1 MRTMGRG
8 ALEVREEEGNL
19 GVHRA
24 LDKVLKHHRV
34 PLPGGVVAVT
44 GRQADH
50 GRLGA

>member
-1 MRTMGRG
+1 MKTMGLG
-8 ALEVREEEGNL
+8 APQVREQGGNP
-19 GVHRA
+19 GVYRA

-44 GRQADH
+44 GKQADQ